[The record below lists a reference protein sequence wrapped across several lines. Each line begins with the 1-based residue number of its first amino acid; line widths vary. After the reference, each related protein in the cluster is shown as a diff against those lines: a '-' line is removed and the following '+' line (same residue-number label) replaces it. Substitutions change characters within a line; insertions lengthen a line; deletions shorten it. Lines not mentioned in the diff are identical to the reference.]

1 MEKQPQIGFALMER
15 FKKMAERI
23 TGKTFGIMLVDEYA
37 DYQGCRNCEH
47 QPEPLRMC
55 EWGEHRS
62 IVEPI
67 CTRWE
72 KKHV

>member
-1 MEKQPQIGFALMER
+1 MER
-15 FKKMAERI
+15 FKKMVERI
-23 TGKTFGIMLVDEYA
+23 TGKTFGIMMVDEYA

-55 EWGEHRS
+55 EWGEYRS

-72 KKHV
+72 KKTCVRK